1 MTDTVV
7 DTKID
12 DVPQDLS
19 PLEEK
24 ALDKGWRPEDEWSGE
39 ADQWR
44 PAKEFL
50 DRGELMDRISDQTRQ
65 LRGQKDELAT
75 IKTALK
81 EMGTHNSK
89 IAEKEYDKAMLD
101 LKSLKVQA
109 MEVDDYERIVDVDE
123 QILELKEAKKEVVE
137 TPVARETHPEI
148 ESWMA
153 ANQWYGRDVIMRG
166 AADSISQE
174 YMNMNP
180 EARDNPKDVLE
191 YVEKVMREEF
201 PHKFGEKPAQ
211 RRRPT
216 VTSEVGEP
224 VARSTG
230 RVKYTSRDMNGMQK
244 KICKTFIEAG
254 AFKTEQEYVDQLVEL
269 GEIDKQK
276 GL

>member
-1 MTDTVV
+1 MTEEVTEKIV
-7 DTKID
+7 DATPI
-12 DVPQDLS
+12 
-19 PLEEK
+19 EEK
-24 ALDKGWRPEDEWSGE
+24 ALDKGWRPEDEWTGE
-39 ADQWR
+39 PDQWR
-44 PAKEFL
+44 TAKEFL

-65 LRGQKDELAT
+65 LRGQKDELEN

-109 MEVDDYERIVDVDE
+109 MEVDDYEQIVEVDE
-123 QILELKEAKKEVVE
+123 QIQELKEAKKEVGATPAAPTVHPDIE
-137 TPVARETHPEI
+137 T
-148 ESWMA
+148 WMSE
-153 ANQWYGRDVIMRG
+153 NQWYGRDVIMRG

-174 YMNMNP
+174 YLNMNP
-180 EARDNPKDVLE
+180 EARDKPKDVLQ

-201 PHKFGEKPAQ
+201 PHKFDEKLTQ

-216 VTSEVGEP
+216 ATSEVGEP
-224 VARSTG
+224 MARSASKG
-230 RVKYTSRDMNGMQK
+230 KYTARDMNSMQK
-244 KICKTFIEAG
+244 KICRTFIEAG
-254 AFKTEQEYVDQLVEL
+254 AFKTEQEYVDQLVSL